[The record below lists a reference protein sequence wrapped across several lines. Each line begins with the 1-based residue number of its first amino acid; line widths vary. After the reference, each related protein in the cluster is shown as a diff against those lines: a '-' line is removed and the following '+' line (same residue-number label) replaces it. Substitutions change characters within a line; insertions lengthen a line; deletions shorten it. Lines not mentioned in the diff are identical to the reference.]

1 MKQYWLAF
9 LSAISLCLQGCAI
22 GYNTTFF
29 MTKTNFGLDVESK
42 PPTAEISIAR
52 REGVIEPSFDSQTL
66 PVVAGFSGTT
76 NPFSNY
82 LFGVSSVFAG
92 GDAAAI
98 VTNLSGKDLPL
109 SRLCLKKK
117 PEGSFLWW
125 RSPSLAPQENE
136 VRPLFFGT
144 DTLFGLKVAW
154 DGLTSQI
161 PDTVKAG
168 FHRKEIAIAP
178 VNGRAVSCTTPE
190 PEKASGEF
198 EVWMAPFLAW
208 IDLNVK
214 TGKPSDTKV
223 GYAQGFATGVAAT
236 NWAAHPKIQ
245 QLVLERAHPEAAADV
260 KFNPDPNAP
269 QLRKR
274 ISTWLNAP
282 PTNRGKLR
290 DWLSQ
295 QAFASSET
303 GSEVSWLWSAPAEQ
317 LQAAINNFSIP

>member
-1 MKQYWLAF
+1 MRQCRLAF
-9 LSAISLCLQGCAI
+9 LSAVAFGLQGCAI

-98 VTNLSGKDLPL
+98 VTNLSGKDLPP

-117 PEGSFLWW
+117 PVGSFLWW
-125 RSPSLAPQENE
+125 RFPRLAPQENE

-144 DTLFGLKVAW
+144 DTLFGLKLAW
-154 DGLTSQI
+154 DGLTSAI
-161 PDTVKAG
+161 PDTIKAG

-178 VNGRAVSCTTPE
+178 VNGRTVSCTTPE
-190 PEKASGEF
+190 PENAPGEF

-214 TGKPSDTKV
+214 TGKPSDTHL
-223 GYAQGFATGVAAT
+223 GYAQGIATGTAAT
-236 NWAAHPKIQ
+236 NWASHPKIQ
-245 QLVLERAHPEAAADV
+245 QLVLERARPEAAADV
-260 KFNPDPNAP
+260 KFNTDPKAPD
-269 QLRKR
+269 LRKR
-274 ISTWLNAP
+274 ISTWLNTDP
-282 PTNRGKLR
+282 NNRKNLKA
-290 DWLSQ
+290 WLSQ
-295 QAFASSET
+295 EGLASPEAGT
-303 GSEVSWLWSAPAEQ
+303 EVSWLWSAPLEQ
-317 LQAAINNFSIP
+317 LNAAITNFNIP